1 MGLDIGEVPG
11 NSLGLL
17 YCGVVLYSGSVGHS
31 TTDDFSVHFS
41 GTEQAISPRGRGEP
55 GKGELL
61 GSELPFY
68 GGEMALLLEFTVDLD
83 AKKPGFL
90 D

>member
-1 MGLDIGEVPG
+1 MP
-11 NSLGLL
+11 
-17 YCGVVLYSGSVGHS
+17 YSGSIGHS
-31 TTDDFSVHFS
+31 TTDDFCVHFS
-41 GTEQAISPRGRGEP
+41 GTEQATSLHGRGEP
-55 GKGELL
+55 SKGELL

-68 GGEMALLLEFTVDLD
+68 SSEMALLLEFMVDLD

>member
-1 MGLDIGEVPG
+1 VVP
-11 NSLGLL
+11 
-17 YCGVVLYSGSVGHS
+17 YSGSIGHS
-31 TTDDFSVHFS
+31 TTDDFSVHFF
-41 GTEQAISPRGRGEP
+41 GTEQAISLHGHGEP

-68 GGEMALLLEFTVDLD
+68 SSEVALLLEFIVDLD